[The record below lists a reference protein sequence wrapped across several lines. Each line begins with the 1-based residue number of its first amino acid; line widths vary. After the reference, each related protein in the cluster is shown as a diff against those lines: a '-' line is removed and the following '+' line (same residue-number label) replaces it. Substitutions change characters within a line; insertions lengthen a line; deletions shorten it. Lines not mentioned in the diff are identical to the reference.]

1 MIKLLMSWDIKPGQ
15 EQAYF
20 EFAVQEMAP
29 SMTQAGLQLTEAW
42 YTIYGEGSQILV
54 GGVTDDLET
63 MKKILK
69 GEDWQALH
77 EKLMRYVT
85 NYSHKVVQASERFQM

>member
-29 SMTQAGLQLTEAW
+29 SMTEMGLQLTDAW
-42 YTIYGEGSQILV
+42 YTIYGEGSQILI
-54 GGVTDDLET
+54 GGVTEDLEA
-63 MKKILK
+63 MKKILQS
-69 GEDWQALH
+69 EAWRALH
-77 EKLMRYVT
+77 DKMLRYVT
-85 NYSHKVVQASERFQM
+85 NYSHKVVQASDRFQM